1 MRLRMLWGSIS
12 FIVGIFVILLVV
24 RCWPRAPQE
33 PRTGSN
39 HTLKAFFDMERGKVV
54 LPAEEGEVFAR
65 VGEKGMLAG
74 KGGIAFPT
82 TKEGESVEKQNEVEL
97 DDDPR
102 LRIFDEL

>member
-1 MRLRMLWGSIS
+1 MRLRMLWGSVS

-24 RCWPRAPQE
+24 RCWPRTPQE
-33 PRTGSN
+33 SRTGNN

-65 VGEKGMLAG
+65 VGEKGRWAG

-82 TKEGESVEKQNEVEL
+82 RKEGEEEESVEKQKIGRAHV
-97 DDDPR
+97 
-102 LRIFDEL
+102 